1 MKSIFTKTL
10 SLIIFWIICNQ
21 NVLAQNTAPVVTNVD
36 FNMRNDGSKIVDIT
50 YDVNDVDGQ
59 AMTITIAAS
68 SDGGATWNLPITQVT
83 GAVGSGITNGTGKT
97 IVWNAGAEIPNFYS
111 ATVQIRI
118 SADDGIVQCGSQI
131 TYAGK
136 TYNTVQIGN
145 QCWLRENL
153 DVGTFVI
160 STATGSQMPIHSDM
174 SDNGLIEK
182 YCYQNDPNN
191 CDLYGGL
198 YDWKEAMQY
207 TTTPGAQG
215 ICPPNWHIPTREDLH
230 RLVSSVGND
239 GNSLKEVGQG
249 NGGGTGT
256 NTSGFSALMSG
267 FRDPWGS
274 FYEGGSSFHFWST
287 TPSPFWDAYK
297 MNLSAGI
304 STIYID
310 YNYWENYGMSVR
322 CIYSPPVSCPD
333 TITYLGK
340 TYTTVLIQS
349 QCWLKE
355 NLNVGTK
362 IDGNQNQTNNSIVE
376 KYCYNDQE
384 SNCDSYGGLYQWNE
398 AMQYASIEPGIN
410 EVVQGICP
418 EGWHIPNKTE
428 LETLESGLG
437 NDGNALKALGQGTGS
452 GAGTNTSGFSA
463 LLVGTRHYIYGFSGL
478 LTKTQFW
485 SSYSLQGDNAIEMKL
500 DAWLGSIDL
509 GTDNMAHGYSIRCL
523 KNSAYWK

>member
-1 MKSIFTKTL
+1 MKILTHTKRVITMVVIMCGL
-10 SLIIFWIICNQ
+10 LF
-21 NVLAQNTAPVVTNVD
+21 AQNTAPVVSNVD
-36 FNMRNDGSKIVDIT
+36 FNMRNDGSNIVDIT

-59 AMTITIAAS
+59 TMTVTIAAS

-83 GAVGSGITNGTGKT
+83 GAVGSGITNGTGKA

-118 SADDGIVQCGSQI
+118 TADDGVFPCGSQI

-136 TYNTVQIGN
+136 TYTTVKIGN

-153 DVGTFVI
+153 DVGTMIQGIQQQTNNNV
-160 STATGSQMPIHSDM
+160 
-174 SDNGLIEK
+174 IEK

-207 TTTPGAQG
+207 TTTAIAQG
-215 ICPPNWHIPTREDLH
+215 ICPPNWRIPTREDLH

-249 NGGGTGT
+249 IGGGTGT

-267 FRDPWGS
+267 YRGQFGGFS
-274 FYEGGSSFHFWST
+274 EVGSSFHFWST
-287 TPSPFWDAYK
+287 TPSPFGDAYK
-297 MNLSAGI
+297 MNLSYNT
-304 STIYID
+304 SSIYID
-310 YNYWENYGMSVR
+310 YNYGENYGMSVR